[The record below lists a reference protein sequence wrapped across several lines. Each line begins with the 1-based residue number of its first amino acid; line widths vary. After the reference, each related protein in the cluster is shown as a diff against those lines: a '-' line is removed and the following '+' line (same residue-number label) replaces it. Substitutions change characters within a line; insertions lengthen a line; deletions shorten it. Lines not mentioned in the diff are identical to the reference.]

1 MVARDETGPPIDF
14 LLLAPEGKPP
24 ILIAYDGSDF
34 AKAAVAVAGEQL
46 EDGRSALV
54 LTVYEPLEKIPFFG
68 AAGVP
73 VETETMEEL
82 LASAREGAQKIAEEG
97 CRLAG
102 DAGFEAEPLV
112 VDGTPAWNQIVELG
126 DERNAD
132 LIVIGSRGLSGLKHV
147 VLGSVA
153 AAVAQHSK
161 RSILIVHDR

>member
-1 MVARDETGPPIDF
+1 M
-14 LLLAPEGKPP
+14 APDGKPP
-24 ILIAYDGSDF
+24 VLIAYDGSDF
-34 AKAAVAVAGEQL
+34 AKAAVAEAGEQL
-46 EDGRSALV
+46 DNGRSALV

-73 VETETMEEL
+73 IESETMEGL
-82 LASAREGAQKIAEEG
+82 LASAREGAEKIAEEG
-97 CRLAG
+97 CELAR

-112 VDGTPAWNQIVELG
+112 VDGAPAWNQIVEIAE
-126 DERNAD
+126 ERNAD

-161 RSILIVHDR
+161 RSVLIVHDR

>member
-1 MVARDETGPPIDF
+1 M
-14 LLLAPEGKPP
+14 APDGKPP
-24 ILIAYDGSDF
+24 VLIAYDGSDF
-34 AKAAVAVAGEQL
+34 AKAAVAEAGEQL
-46 EDGRSALV
+46 DNGRSALV

-73 VETETMEEL
+73 IESETMEGL
-82 LASAREGAQKIAEEG
+82 LVSAREGAEKIAEEG
-97 CRLAG
+97 CELAR

-112 VDGTPAWNQIVELG
+112 VDGAPAWNQIVEIAE
-126 DERNAD
+126 ERNAD

-161 RSILIVHDR
+161 RSVLIVHDR